1 MPDLHNIPD
10 KLLNQRHLYPEIYLG
25 FFIIQQEVPT
35 FRDFTIRDPRYFV
48 ILFSAPICENP
59 RHFVILQ
66 KKKKIRG
73 FFWKISFFFSFFA

>member
-66 KKKKIRG
+66 KKKKKSG
-73 FFWKISFFFSFFA
+73 FFLENFIFFFFFA